1 MAGLYRPPFPKV
13 KAAGYDAAS
22 ATMLQGVMANTKF
35 EEFIT
40 SKRITEIECLVAD
53 MSGTARGKILPPKKF
68 LKGQK
73 TRGLRIP
80 EEIFTLTINGRY
92 VQETEAVSDSAI
104 DVYMD
109 PDFDTTRIV
118 PWYQEPTGQ
127 VICDAY
133 HLNDEPV
140 EIAPRHVL
148 KRVLALYKEKGWRP
162 VVAPELEFYLV
173 KKNLDPDYPLEA
185 AVGRSGRK
193 EPGGQAYGI
202 DAANDFD
209 PVVEDIYDYCE
220 AQELDVDTLSH
231 ESGPAQLEIN
241 FNHGDPLELAAQVF
255 LFKRTVR
262 QAALK
267 HDMYATFMAK
277 PHENEPGSAMHI
289 HQSVMD
295 VKTGKNIFAGR
306 DGKPSKLFLNHIGGL
321 QRYMAAAL
329 PLMAPNVN
337 SYRRLVPE
345 SDAPTN
351 VHWAID
357 NRTVSL
363 RVPSSDASNM
373 RIENRV
379 PGADANPYLVMAA
392 TLACGYLGM
401 VERIKPSDPVT
412 GSAYRYAHTL
422 PINLDEALDKLN
434 YTKSLKNILVEKF
447 VEAFQDVKFEEMQ
460 HYRRVISSWEREF
473 LLLNV

>member
-1 MAGLYRPPFPKV
+1 MSHP
-13 KAAGYDAAS
+13 
-22 ATMLQGVMANTKF
+22 KF
-35 EEFIT
+35 EEYIT
-40 SKRITEIECLVAD
+40 SHRISEVECLVAD

-68 LKGQK
+68 LKGQRN
-73 TRGLRIP
+73 RGLRIP

-92 VQETEAVSDSAI
+92 VQETQAVSASAI
-104 DVYMD
+104 DVYME
-109 PDFDTTRIV
+109 PDVDTVRVV
-118 PWYQEPTGQ
+118 PWYTEPTAQ
-127 VICDAY
+127 VICDVF

-140 EIAPRHVL
+140 SIAPRHVL
-148 KRVLALYKEKGWRP
+148 KRVLQLYKEKGWRP

-173 KKNLDPDYPLEA
+173 KRNPDADYPLEA

-209 PVVEDIYDYCE
+209 PIVEDIYDYCE

-241 FNHGDPLELAAQVF
+241 FNHGDPLDLADQVF

-277 PHENEPGSAMHI
+277 PHANEPGSSMHI
-289 HQSVMD
+289 HQSVLD
-295 VKTGKNIFAGR
+295 LRSGKNIFSGK
-306 DGKPSKLFLNHIGGL
+306 DGKPSKFFLNHIGGL
-321 QRYMAAAL
+321 QRYLAAAL
-329 PLMAPNVN
+329 PMCAPNVN
-337 SYRRLVPE
+337 SYRRLVPD

-351 VHWAID
+351 VHWGFD

-363 RVPSSDASNM
+363 RVPSSDPSNL
-373 RIENRV
+373 RLENRV
-379 PGADANPYLVMAA
+379 SGADANPYLAFAA
-392 TLACGYLGM
+392 SLACGYLGM
-401 VERIKPSDPVT
+401 VERIKPSEPVE

-422 PINLDEALDKLN
+422 PINLEEALDKLN
-434 YTKSLKNILVEKF
+434 YTKALKQVLGEKF
-447 VEAFQDVKFEEMQ
+447 VEAYQDVKFEEMQ
-460 HYRRVISSWEREF
+460 HYRRVISSWEREY

>member
-1 MAGLYRPPFPKV
+1 MSYA
-13 KAAGYDAAS
+13 
-22 ATMLQGVMANTKF
+22 KF
-35 EEFIT
+35 DEFI
-40 SKRITEIECLVAD
+40 SQRRISEVECLVAD

-68 LKGQK
+68 LKGQRS
-73 TRGLRIP
+73 RGLRIP

-92 VQETEAVSDSAI
+92 VQETSAVSDSAVDI
-104 DVYMD
+104 YLEPD
-109 PDFDTTRIV
+109 PDTPRIV
-118 PWYQEPTGQ
+118 PWYQEPTAQ
-127 VICDAY
+127 VICDAF
-133 HLNDEPV
+133 HLNDDPV

-148 KRVLALYKEKGWRP
+148 KRVLQLYKDKGWRP

-173 KKNLDPDYPLEA
+173 KKNIDPDYPLEA
-185 AVGRSGRK
+185 AVGRTGRK

-209 PVVEDIYDYCE
+209 PIVEDIYDYCE
-220 AQELDVDTLSH
+220 AQEIDVDTLSH

-241 FNHGDPLELAAQVF
+241 FNHGDPLELADQVF

-277 PHENEPGSAMHI
+277 PHANEPGSSMHI
-289 HQSVMD
+289 HQSVLD
-295 VKTGKNIFAGR
+295 ARSGKNIFAAK
-306 DGKPSKLFLNHIGGL
+306 DGKPSKFFLNHIGGM
-321 QRYMAAAL
+321 QRYLAAAL
-329 PLMAPNVN
+329 PLLAPNVN

-363 RVPSSDASNM
+363 RVPSSDATNL
-373 RIENRV
+373 RVENRV
-379 PGADANPYLVMAA
+379 PGADANPYLAFAA
-392 TLACGYLGM
+392 SLACGYLGM
-401 VERIKPSDPVT
+401 TERIKPSEPVQ

-434 YTKSLKNILVEKF
+434 YTKSLKKVLGEKF
-447 VEAFQDVKFEEMQ
+447 VEAYQDVKFEEMQ
-460 HYRRVISSWEREF
+460 HFRRVISSWEREY

>member
-1 MAGLYRPPFPKV
+1 MSQQR
-13 KAAGYDAAS
+13 
-22 ATMLQGVMANTKF
+22 F
-35 EEFIT
+35 EEWI
-40 SKRITEIECLVAD
+40 SERNISEVECLVAD

-68 LKGQK
+68 LKGVR
-73 TRGLRIP
+73 THGLRIP
-80 EEIFTLTINGRY
+80 EEVFTLTINGRF
-92 VQETEAVSDSAI
+92 VSETKAVSDSAI
-104 DVYMD
+104 DIYMQ
-109 PDFDTTRIV
+109 PDADTTRIV
-118 PWYQEPTGQ
+118 PWYQEPTAE
-127 VICDAY
+127 VICDAF

-148 KRVLALYKEKGWRP
+148 RRVLQLYRDKGWRP

-173 KKNLDPDYPLEA
+173 KKNIDPDYPLDA

-209 PVVEDIYDYCE
+209 PIVEDIYDYCE

-241 FNHGDPLELAAQVF
+241 FNHGDPLELADQVF

-277 PHENEPGSAMHI
+277 PHANEPGSSMHL

-295 VKTGKNIFAGR
+295 AKTGKNIFAGK
-306 DGKPSKLFLNHIGGL
+306 DGKHSKLFLHHIGGL
-321 QRYMAAAL
+321 QRYLAAAL
-329 PLMAPNVN
+329 PLCAPNVN

-363 RVPSSDASNM
+363 RVPASDASNL
-373 RIENRV
+373 RVENRV
-379 PGADANPYLVMAA
+379 PGADANPYLAFAA
-392 TLACGYLGM
+392 SLACGYLGM
-401 VERIKPSDPVT
+401 VERIKPSDPVE
-412 GSAYRYAHTL
+412 GSAYRYAQTL
-422 PINLDEALDKLN
+422 PISLDEALDKLN
-434 YTKSLKNILVEKF
+434 YTKSLKLVLGEKF
-447 VEAFQDVKFEEMQ
+447 VEAYRDVKYEEML
-460 HYRRVISSWEREF
+460 HYRRVISSWEREY

>member
-1 MAGLYRPPFPKV
+1 MAFLYKSWVIMSQAR
-13 KAAGYDAAS
+13 
-22 ATMLQGVMANTKF
+22 F
-35 EEFIT
+35 EEWIGERKI
-40 SKRITEIECLVAD
+40 SEVECLVAD

-68 LKGQK
+68 LKGHRSQ
-73 TRGLRIP
+73 GLRIP
-80 EEIFTLTINGRY
+80 EEVFTLTINGRF
-92 VQETEAVSDSAI
+92 VLETNAVSDSAI
-104 DVYMD
+104 DIYMQ
-109 PDFDTTRIV
+109 PDIETIRFV
-118 PWYQEPTGQ
+118 PWYAEPTAQ
-127 VICDAY
+127 VICDAF
-133 HLNDEPV
+133 HLNNKPV

-148 KRVLALYKEKGWRP
+148 KRVLQLYKDKGWRP
-162 VVAPELEFYLV
+162 IVAPELEFYLV
-173 KKNLDPDYPLEA
+173 KKNLDPDYPLDA

-209 PVVEDIYDYCE
+209 PIVEDIYDFCE

-241 FNHGDPLELAAQVF
+241 FNHGDPLELADQVF

-277 PHENEPGSAMHI
+277 PHENEPGSSMHI

-306 DGKPSKLFLNHIGGL
+306 DGKPSKLFLHHIGGL
-321 QRYMAAAL
+321 QRYLAAAL
-329 PLMAPNVN
+329 PLFAPNVN
-337 SYRRLVPE
+337 SYRRLVPD

-363 RVPSSDASNM
+363 RVPASDPANL
-373 RIENRV
+373 RVENRV
-379 PGADANPYLVMAA
+379 PGADANPYLAFAA
-392 TLACGYLGM
+392 SLACGYLGM
-401 VERIKPSDPVT
+401 IERIKPSDPVE
-412 GSAYRYAHTL
+412 GSAYRYAQTL
-422 PINLDEALDKLN
+422 PISLDEALDKLN
-434 YTKSLKNILVEKF
+434 YTKPLKTVLGEKF
-447 VEAFQDVKFEEMQ
+447 VEAYRDVKYQEMQ
-460 HYRRVISSWEREF
+460 HFRKVISSWEREY

>member
-1 MAGLYRPPFPKV
+1 MSHL
-13 KAAGYDAAS
+13 
-22 ATMLQGVMANTKF
+22 KF
-35 EEFIT
+35 EEFVT
-40 SKRITEIECLVAD
+40 SNRISEVECLVAD

-68 LKGQK
+68 LKGQRN
-73 TRGLRIP
+73 RGLRIP

-92 VQETEAVSDSAI
+92 VQDTDAVSDSAI
-104 DVYMD
+104 DIYME
-109 PDFDTTRIV
+109 PDVDTVRMV
-118 PWYQEPTGQ
+118 PWYTEPTAQ
-127 VICDAY
+127 VICDTY
-133 HLNDEPV
+133 HLNDDPV
-140 EIAPRHVL
+140 SISPRHVL
-148 KRVLALYKEKGWRP
+148 KRVLQLYKDKGWRP

-173 KKNLDPDYPLEA
+173 KRNADSDYPLEA

-209 PVVEDIYDYCE
+209 PIVEDIYDYCE
-220 AQELDVDTLSH
+220 VQELDVDTLSH

-241 FNHGDPLELAAQVF
+241 FNHGDPLELADQVF

-277 PHENEPGSAMHI
+277 PHANEPGSSMHI
-289 HQSVMD
+289 HQSVLD
-295 VKTGKNIFAGR
+295 ARTGKNIFAGK
-306 DGKPSKLFLNHIGGL
+306 DGKHSKLFLNHIGGL
-321 QRYMAAAL
+321 QRYLAAAL
-329 PLMAPNVN
+329 PLCAPNVN

-351 VHWAID
+351 VHWGID

-363 RVPSSDASNM
+363 RVPASDASNL
-373 RIENRV
+373 RVENRV
-379 PGADANPYLVMAA
+379 PGADSNPYLAFAA
-392 TLACGYLGM
+392 SLACGYLGM
-401 VERIKPSDPVT
+401 TEKIKPSDPVV

-422 PINLDEALDKLN
+422 PINLEEALDKLN
-434 YTKSLKNILVEKF
+434 YTKALKMVLGEKF
-447 VEAFQDVKFEEMQ
+447 VEAYQDVKYEEMQ
-460 HYRRVISSWEREF
+460 NFRRVISSWEREY

>member
-1 MAGLYRPPFPKV
+1 MASPKF
-13 KAAGYDAAS
+13 DEWFS
-22 ATMLQGVMANTKF
+22 QH
-35 EEFIT
+35 
-40 SKRITEIECLVAD
+40 RISEVECLVPD
-53 MSGTARGKILPPKKF
+53 MGGTARGKILPANKF
-68 LKGQK
+68 LKGNRSK
-73 TRGLRIP
+73 GLRLP
-80 EEIFTLTINGRY
+80 EEIFTLTVTGRY
-92 VQETEAVSDSAI
+92 VQDTNAVSDSAI
-104 DVYMD
+104 DVYMQ
-109 PDFDTTRIV
+109 PDLETARLV
-118 PWYQEPTGQ
+118 PWYTEPTAQ
-127 VICDAY
+127 VICDCF

-140 EIAPRHVL
+140 DISPRHVL
-148 KRVLALYKEKGWRP
+148 KRVLKLYKDEGWRP
-162 VVAPELEFYLV
+162 VIAPELEFYLV
-173 KKNLDPDYPLEA
+173 KKNVDPDYPLEA
-185 AVGRSGRK
+185 PLGRSGRK
-193 EPGGQAYGI
+193 EAGGQAYGI

-241 FNHGDPLELAAQVF
+241 FNHGDPLELADQVF
-255 LFKRTVR
+255 MFKRTVR

-277 PHENEPGSAMHI
+277 PHANEPGSAMHI
-289 HQSVMD
+289 HQSVVD
-295 VKTGKNIFAGR
+295 SKTGRNIFAGR
-306 DGKPSKLFLNHIGGL
+306 DGKPSKLFLNHIGGM
-321 QRYMAAAL
+321 QRYLGGAL

-363 RVPSSDASNM
+363 RVPQADPSNM
-373 RIENRV
+373 RVENRV
-379 PGADANPYLVMAA
+379 PGADANPYLAFAA
-392 TLACGYLGM
+392 SLACGYLGM
-401 VERIKPSDPVT
+401 KERIKPTEPVT

-422 PINLDEALDKLN
+422 PINLEEAVNKLN
-434 YTKSLKNILVEKF
+434 YTKSLKQVFGERF

-460 HYRRVISSWEREF
+460 QYRKVISSWEREF

>member
-1 MAGLYRPPFPKV
+1 MTQSR
-13 KAAGYDAAS
+13 
-22 ATMLQGVMANTKF
+22 F
-35 EEFIT
+35 EEWLGEH
-40 SKRITEIECLVAD
+40 RISEVECLVAD

-68 LKGQK
+68 IKGMRS
-73 TRGLRIP
+73 RGLRIP
-80 EEIFTLTINGRY
+80 EEIFTLTINGRF
-92 VQETEAVSDSAI
+92 VSETRAVSDSAI
-104 DVYMD
+104 DIYLQPD
-109 PDFDTTRIV
+109 PDTIRFV
-118 PWYQEPTGQ
+118 PWYQEPTAE
-127 VICDAY
+127 VLCDAF

-140 EIAPRHVL
+140 DIAPRHVL
-148 KRVLALYKEKGWRP
+148 KRVLQLYRDKGWRP
-162 VVAPELEFYLV
+162 VIAPELEFYLV
-173 KKNLDPDYPLEA
+173 KKNLDPDYPLDA

-209 PVVEDIYDYCE
+209 PIVEDIYDFCE

-241 FNHGDPLELAAQVF
+241 FNHGDPLDLADQVF

-277 PHENEPGSAMHI
+277 PHENEPGSSMHI
-289 HQSVMD
+289 HQSVLD
-295 VKTGKNIFAGR
+295 LKSGRNVFAGR
-306 DGKPSKLFLNHIGGL
+306 DGKHSKHFLHHIGGL
-321 QRYMAAAL
+321 QRYLAAGL
-329 PLMAPNVN
+329 PMFAPNVN

-363 RVPSSDASNM
+363 RVPSSDAANL
-373 RIENRV
+373 RVENRV
-379 PGADANPYLVMAA
+379 PGADANPYLAFAA
-392 TLACGYLGM
+392 SLACGYLGM
-401 VERIKPSDPVT
+401 VERIKPSDPVE

-422 PINLDEALDKLN
+422 PISLDEALDKLN
-434 YTKSLKNILVEKF
+434 YTKPFKLALGEKF
-447 VEAFQDVKFEEMQ
+447 VEAYSDVKYQEMQ
-460 HYRRVISSWEREF
+460 HFRRVISSWEREY

>member
-1 MAGLYRPPFPKV
+1 MNQA
-13 KAAGYDAAS
+13 
-22 ATMLQGVMANTKF
+22 KF
-35 EEFIT
+35 EDYLASNKISEV
-40 SKRITEIECLVAD
+40 ECLVAD
-53 MSGTARGKILPPKKF
+53 MNGTARGKILPPKKF
-68 LKGQK
+68 LQSN
-73 TRGLRIP
+73 RSNGLRVP
-80 EEIFTLTINGRY
+80 EEVFTLTINGRF
-92 VQETEAVSDSAI
+92 VSDTEAVSDSAI
-104 DVYMD
+104 DIYMQ
-109 PDFDTTRIV
+109 PDVDTIRMV
-118 PWYQEPTGQ
+118 PWYSEPTAQ
-127 VICDAY
+127 VICDAF

-140 EIAPRHVL
+140 TISPRHVL
-148 KRVLALYKEKGWRP
+148 RSVLQLYKDKGWKP

-173 KKNLDPDYPLEA
+173 KKNIDPDYPLDA

-193 EPGGQAYGI
+193 EAGGQAYGI

-209 PVVEDIYDYCE
+209 PIVEDIYDWCE

-241 FNHGDPLELAAQVF
+241 FNHGDPLELADQVF

-267 HDMYATFMAK
+267 HDIYATFMAK
-277 PHENEPGSAMHI
+277 PHANEPGSSMHI
-289 HQSVMD
+289 HQSVVD
-295 VKTGKNIFAGR
+295 SKTGKNIFAGR

-329 PLMAPNVN
+329 PMFAPNVN
-337 SYRRLVPE
+337 SYRRLVPD

-363 RVPSSDASNM
+363 RVPSSDPGNL
-373 RIENRV
+373 RVENRV
-379 PGADANPYLVMAA
+379 AGADSNPYLAFAA
-392 TLACGYLGM
+392 SLAAGYLGM
-401 VERIKPSDPVT
+401 TEKIKPSEPVT

-422 PINLDEALDKLN
+422 PISLDEALDKLS
-434 YTKSLKNILVEKF
+434 YTKILRQTLGEKF
-447 VEAFQDVKFEEMQ
+447 CEAYIDVKFSEMQ
-460 HYRRVISSWEREF
+460 HFRRTISSWEREY

>member
-1 MAGLYRPPFPKV
+1 MTQSR
-13 KAAGYDAAS
+13 
-22 ATMLQGVMANTKF
+22 F
-35 EEFIT
+35 EEWLHDRKI
-40 SKRITEIECLVAD
+40 SEVECLVAD
-53 MSGTARGKILPPKKF
+53 MNGTARGKILPPKKF
-68 LKGQK
+68 LSGNRS
-73 TRGLRIP
+73 RGLRIP
-80 EEIFTLTINGRY
+80 EEVFTLTINGRY
-92 VQETEAVSDSAI
+92 VEDTRAVSDSAI
-104 DVYMD
+104 DIYMK
-109 PDFDTTRIV
+109 PDADTIRFV
-118 PWYQEPTGQ
+118 PWYAEPTAQ
-127 VICDAY
+127 VICDAF

-140 EIAPRHVL
+140 EISPRHVL
-148 KRVLALYKEKGWRP
+148 KRVLQAYKEKGWRP

-173 KKNLDPDYPLEA
+173 KKNLDPDYPLDA

-209 PVVEDIYDYCE
+209 PIVEDIYDFCE

-241 FNHGDPLELAAQVF
+241 FNHGDPLELADQVF

-277 PHENEPGSAMHI
+277 PHENEPGSSMHI

-295 VKTGKNIFAGR
+295 VKTGKNIFASK
-306 DGKPSKLFLNHIGGL
+306 DGAQSKLFLSHIGGL
-321 QRYMAAAL
+321 QRYLAAAL
-329 PLMAPNVN
+329 PLFAPNVN
-337 SYRRLVPE
+337 SYRRLVPD

-351 VHWAID
+351 VHWAVD

-363 RVPSSDASNM
+363 RVPSSDPSNT
-373 RIENRV
+373 RVENRV
-379 PGADANPYLVMAA
+379 PGADANPYLAFAA
-392 TLACGYLGM
+392 SLACGYLGM
-401 VERIKPSDPVT
+401 VERTKPSDPVE

-422 PINLDEALDKLN
+422 PISLDESLDKLN
-434 YTKSLKNILVEKF
+434 YTKALKQVLGEKF
-447 VEAFQDVKFEEMQ
+447 CEAYNDVKYEEMQ
-460 HYRRVISSWEREF
+460 NYRRVISSWEREY

>member
-1 MAGLYRPPFPKV
+1 MTQA
-13 KAAGYDAAS
+13 
-22 ATMLQGVMANTKF
+22 KF
-35 EEFIT
+35 EEWIADQKI
-40 SKRITEIECLVAD
+40 SEVECLVAD

-68 LKGQK
+68 LKGQRS
-73 TRGLRIP
+73 RGLRIP
-80 EEIFTLTINGRY
+80 EEVFTLTINGRY
-92 VQETEAVSDSAI
+92 VWETSAVSDSAI
-104 DVYMD
+104 DIYME
-109 PDFDTTRIV
+109 PDSETMRMV
-118 PWYQEPTGQ
+118 PWYTEPTAQ
-127 VICDAY
+127 VICDAF

-140 EIAPRHVL
+140 DIAPRHVL
-148 KRVLALYKEKGWRP
+148 KRVLGFYREKGWRP
-162 VVAPELEFYLV
+162 VVAPELEFYLC

-193 EPGGQAYGI
+193 EAGGQAYGI

-209 PVVEDIYDYCE
+209 PIVEDIYDYCE

-241 FNHGDPLELAAQVF
+241 FNHGDPLELADQVF

-277 PHENEPGSAMHI
+277 PHENEPGSSMHI

-295 VKTGKNIFAGR
+295 AKTGKNIFAGR

-321 QRYMAAAL
+321 QRYLAAAL
-329 PLMAPNVN
+329 PFAAPNVN

-363 RVPSSDASNM
+363 RVPASDPANL
-373 RIENRV
+373 RVENRV
-379 PGADANPYLVMAA
+379 AGADANPYLAFAA
-392 TLACGYLGM
+392 SLACGYLGM
-401 VERIKPSDPVT
+401 IERIKPTEPVE

-422 PINLDEALDKLN
+422 PISLDEALDKLN
-434 YTKSLKNILVEKF
+434 YTKSLKTLLGEKF
-447 VEAFQDVKFEEMQ
+447 VEAYRDVKYEEMQ
-460 HYRRVISSWEREF
+460 HYRKVISSWEREY

>member
-1 MAGLYRPPFPKV
+1 MSHA
-13 KAAGYDAAS
+13 
-22 ATMLQGVMANTKF
+22 KF
-35 EEFIT
+35 EDYIA
-40 SKRITEIECLVAD
+40 SKHISEVECLVAD

-68 LKGQK
+68 LNGQR

-80 EEIFTLTINGRY
+80 EEVFTLTINGRY
-92 VQETEAVSDSAI
+92 VQDTNAVSDSAI
-104 DVYMD
+104 DVYMEPD
-109 PDFDTTRIV
+109 PDTVRMV
-118 PWYQEPTGQ
+118 PWYDEPTAQ

-133 HLNDEPV
+133 HLNDDPV

-173 KKNLDPDYPLEA
+173 KRNADSDYPLEA

-209 PVVEDIYDYCE
+209 PIVEDIYDYCE

-241 FNHGDPLELAAQVF
+241 FNHGDPLELADQVF

-277 PHENEPGSAMHI
+277 PHANEPGSSMHI
-289 HQSVMD
+289 HQSVLD
-295 VKTGKNIFAGR
+295 AKTGKNIFADKG
-306 DGKPSKLFLNHIGGL
+306 GKHSKIFLNHIGGL
-321 QRYMAAAL
+321 QRYLAAAL
-329 PLMAPNVN
+329 PLCAPNVN

-351 VHWAID
+351 VHWGVD

-363 RVPSSDASNM
+363 RVPASSAANL

-379 PGADANPYLVMAA
+379 PGADSNPYLAFAA
-392 TLACGYLGM
+392 SLACGYLGM
-401 VERIKPSDPVT
+401 TERIKPSDPVT

-422 PINLDEALDKLN
+422 PISLDEGLDKLN
-434 YTKSLKNILVEKF
+434 YTKALKQVLGEKF
-447 VEAFQDVKFEEMQ
+447 VMAYQDVKFEEMQ
-460 HYRRVISSWEREF
+460 HFRRVISSWEREY

>member
-1 MAGLYRPPFPKV
+1 M
-13 KAAGYDAAS
+13 S
-22 ATMLQGVMANTKF
+22 HQKF
-35 EEFIT
+35 EDYIT
-40 SKRITEIECLVAD
+40 SRRISEVECLVAD

-68 LKGQK
+68 LKGQRN
-73 TRGLRIP
+73 RGLRIP
-80 EEIFTLTINGRY
+80 EEVFTLTINGRY
-92 VQETEAVSDSAI
+92 VADTNAVSDSAI
-104 DVYMD
+104 DIYME
-109 PDFDTTRIV
+109 PDVDTVRMV
-118 PWYQEPTGQ
+118 PWYGEPTAQ

-140 EIAPRHVL
+140 AISPRHVL
-148 KRVLALYKEKGWRP
+148 KNVLALYKEKGWRP

-173 KKNLDPDYPLEA
+173 KRNADSDYPLEA

-241 FNHGDPLELAAQVF
+241 FNHGDPLELADQVF

-277 PHENEPGSAMHI
+277 PHADEPGSSMHL
-289 HQSVMD
+289 HQSVLD
-295 VKTGKNIFAGR
+295 ARTGKNIFAGK
-306 DGKPSKLFLNHIGGL
+306 DGKFSKLFLNHVGGL
-321 QRYMAAAL
+321 QRYLAAAL
-329 PLMAPNVN
+329 PLCAPNVN
-337 SYRRLVPE
+337 SYRRLVPD

-351 VHWAID
+351 VHWGID
-357 NRTVSL
+357 NRTVPL
-363 RVPSSDASNM
+363 RVPSSDPSNT
-373 RIENRV
+373 RIENRIT
-379 PGADANPYLVMAA
+379 GADANPYLAFAA
-392 TLACGYLGM
+392 SLACGYLGM
-401 VERIKPSDPVT
+401 IERLKPSDAVT
-412 GSAYRYAHTL
+412 GSAYRFAHTL
-422 PINLDEALDKLN
+422 PISLDEALDKLN
-434 YTKSLKNILVEKF
+434 YSKPLKLVLGEKF
-447 VEAFQDVKFEEMQ
+447 VEAYQDVKFEEMQ
-460 HYRRVISSWEREF
+460 HFRRVISSWEREY